1 MRVCGPCHLGMWQVP
16 SGGSLSAANRSE
28 AAVRRQIR
36 EGSGRA
42 PDGMPAIG
50 VDRLPESE
58 MPALLAYLRQLHVVA
73 PR

>member
-1 MRVCGPCHLGMWQVP
+1 MRVCGPCHLAMWQVP

-58 MPALLAYLRQLHVVA
+58 MPALMAYLRQLHVVG